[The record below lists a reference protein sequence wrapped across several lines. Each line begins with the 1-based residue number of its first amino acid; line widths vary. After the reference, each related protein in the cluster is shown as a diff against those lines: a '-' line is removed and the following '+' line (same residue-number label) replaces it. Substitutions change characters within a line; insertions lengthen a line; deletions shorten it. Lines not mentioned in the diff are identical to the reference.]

1 MSLRFKLTLT
11 MIMTVT
17 VAVGVA
23 LGLSIFSVR
32 QLVERQFYKR
42 VPGILASASI
52 DLQSDLL
59 FGYSRSEAWM
69 QNPEVISWLNS
80 GEPEGETKDSI
91 MRRLEEFAAED
102 NIIASWVSSAATYN
116 HYMTDAHRK
125 VQYSR
130 LMESEPADEWF
141 FKTLK
146 LTEQITFHI
155 NKNKETD
162 VTGLWINAQVRNA
175 QSKILAIVGVGLD
188 LDTAVETMKKAV
200 PSPNSV
206 LLLADDDGN
215 IIISSTDEQFG
226 SSLKDYLPA
235 TMASVPEDV
244 QLKTWH
250 DARLGKMVYG
260 ERKIGSLPYKIIF
273 TAPLNDFLPSVL
285 IVARASILTTILII
299 VIVVIFA
306 FFGVKGLTGRI
317 VKIEEAFKAIASGD
331 FTVQLPESQDEIGS
345 IASHLNRTIAAIRHS
360 FVSVRD
366 ESFKMR
372 GVGNDLSSNMERTV
386 SEIQHITATIDN
398 VKNQALIQSGSVD
411 AVAAALEAI
420 VAIVEKLNTSI
431 DTQASSVALSSSA
444 IEQMTANIVSI
455 TQTLE
460 KTNSVIKRLASAT
473 DDGKQ
478 SLAASHGVA
487 STIAEESG
495 SLLEASSVIQHIAS
509 QTNLLAMNAAIEA
522 AHAGEAGKGFAVV
535 ADEIRKLAEESSMQ
549 GKNITATLKTLS
561 GEIKNLSESSQTA
574 EEKFNI
580 IFDLS
585 EQVKIMSSTLM
596 EAMLEQEHGSNE
608 VLTAI
613 KDINTVTMEV
623 QTGSEEMLKSGEK
636 VTAEMRKLD
645 DLTRTIT
652 ESMNEMAD
660 GAVQINSA
668 AQEVNEIAQ
677 KNTQSIDNLAGEV
690 AQFKV

>member
-1 MSLRFKLTLT
+1 MSLRLKLTLT
-11 MIMTVT
+11 LIMTVT
-17 VAVGVA
+17 IAVGVA

-52 DLQSDLL
+52 DLQSDLS
-59 FGYSRSEAWM
+59 FGYSRSESWAT
-69 QNPEVISWLNS
+69 NPAVINWLNG
-80 GEPEGETKDSI
+80 GEQEGDLKESI
-91 MRRLEEFAAED
+91 IRRLEEFAAEEH
-102 NIIASWVSSAATYN
+102 IIASWVSSTTTYN
-116 HYMTDAHRK
+116 HYMTDANRK

-130 LMESEPADEWF
+130 LSESEPADQWF

-146 LTEQITFHI
+146 LTEKITFNI
-155 NKNKETD
+155 NKSKETG
-162 VTGLWINAQVRNA
+162 VTGLWINAQVRNP
-175 QSKILAIVGVGLD
+175 QSKLLAIVGVGLD
-188 LDTAVETMKKAV
+188 LDTAVDTMKKAV
-200 PSPNSV
+200 PSQHSV
-206 LLLADDDGN
+206 LLLADTSGN
-215 IIISSTDEQFG
+215 IIISSNDEQFG
-226 SSLKDYLPA
+226 ASLKDYLPA
-235 TMASVPEDV
+235 VMASVPEDTR
-244 QLKTWH
+244 LKTWN
-250 DARLGKMVYG
+250 DEKFGKMIYS
-260 ERKIGSLPYKIIF
+260 ERQIGSLPYKIVF
-273 TAPLNDFLPSVL
+273 TAPINDFLPSVL
-285 IVARASILTTILII
+285 FVARASIFTTILII

-306 FFGVKGLTGRI
+306 FFGVKRLTGR
-317 VKIEEAFKAIASGD
+317 VTKIEGAFQALAAGD
-331 FTVQLPESQDEIGS
+331 FTIQLPEVNDEIGG
-345 IASHLNRTIAAIRHS
+345 IARHLNRAIAAIRHS

-366 ESFKMR
+366 ESMKMR
-372 GVGNDLSSNMERTV
+372 GVGNDLSDNMEKTV
-386 SEIQHITATIDN
+386 LEIQHITATIDN
-398 VKNQALIQSGSVD
+398 VKNQTLIQSGSVD
-411 AVAAALEAI
+411 AVASALDAI
-420 VAIVEKLNTSI
+420 VTIVEKLNTGI

-444 IEQMTANIVSI
+444 IEQMTANIASI

-487 STIAEESG
+487 SAIAEESG

-549 GKNITATLKTLS
+549 GKNITTTLKALS

-585 EQVKIMSSTLM
+585 EQVKTMSSMLM
-596 EAMLEQEHGSNE
+596 DAMLEQERGSSE

-613 KDINTVTMEV
+613 KNINTVTMEV
-623 QTGSEEMLKSGEK
+623 QTGSEEMLKSGQS
-636 VTAEMRKLD
+636 VTAEMHKLD

-652 ESMNEMAD
+652 ESMNEMTE
-660 GAVQINSA
+660 GAVQINTA
-668 AQEVNEIAQ
+668 AQEVNKIAQ
-677 KNTQSIDNLAGEV
+677 KNTQSIDNLGAEV
-690 AQFKV
+690 GKFKV

>member
-1 MSLRFKLTLT
+1 MSLRSKLTLM

-32 QLVERQFYKR
+32 QLVQRQFYKR
-42 VPGILASASI
+42 VPGILTSASI

-59 FGYSRSEAWM
+59 FGYSRSEALAN
-69 QNPEVISWLNS
+69 NPVIINWLSN
-80 GEPEGETKDSI
+80 GEPEGSTKDAI
-91 MRRLEEFAAED
+91 MHRLEEFAEEEH
-102 NIIASWVSSAATYN
+102 IIASWVSSAVTHN
-116 HYMTDAHRK
+116 HYMTDTHQK

-130 LMESEPADEWF
+130 LMETEPADDWF

-146 LTEQITFHI
+146 LTEKITFNI
-155 NKNKETD
+155 NKSKETG
-162 VTGLWINAQVRNA
+162 VTGLWINAQVHNA
-175 QSKILAIVGVGLD
+175 QSKLLAIVGIGLD
-188 LDTAVETMKKAV
+188 LDLAVETMKKAV
-200 PSPNSV
+200 PSSNSV
-206 LLLADDDGN
+206 LHLVDNDGN
-215 IIISSTDEQFG
+215 IVISSNNELFG
-226 SSLKDYLPA
+226 SQVKDFLPSA
-235 TMASVPEDV
+235 MSPIPENP
-244 QLKTWH
+244 QLKTWN
-250 DARLGKMVYG
+250 DARLGKMIYS
-260 ERKIGSLPYKIIF
+260 ERQIGSLPYKVIF
-273 TAPLNDFLPSVL
+273 TAPLNDFLPSVFV
-285 IVARASILTTILII
+285 VARASIFTTFLII

-317 VKIEEAFKAIASGD
+317 VKIEEALKAIAAGD
-331 FTVQLPESQDEIGS
+331 FTVQLPEANDEIGS
-345 IASHLNRTIAAIRHS
+345 IAGHLNRTIAAIQHS

-366 ESFKMR
+366 ESIKMR
-372 GVGNDLSSNMERTV
+372 SVGNNLSGNMETTV

-398 VKNQALIQSGSVD
+398 VKNQAVIQSTSVD
-411 AVAAALEAI
+411 AVASALDAI
-420 VAIVEKLNTSI
+420 IAIVEKLSAGI
-431 DTQASSVALSSSA
+431 ETQAASVALSSSA
-444 IEQMTANIVSI
+444 IEEMTANIASI

-460 KTNSVIKRLASAT
+460 KTNTTIKRLTSAT

-487 STIAEESG
+487 TTIAEESG
-495 SLLEASSVIQHIAS
+495 SLMEASSVIQHIAS

-549 GKNITATLKTLS
+549 GKNITSTLKTLS
-561 GEIKNLSESSQTA
+561 GEIKNLSESSKTA

-585 EQVKIMSSTLM
+585 EQVKIMSNTLM
-596 EAMLEQEHGSNE
+596 EAMLEQKHGSNE

-613 KDINTVTMEV
+613 KNINTVTMEV
-623 QTGSEEMLKSGEK
+623 QTGSEEMLQSGER

-645 DLTRTIT
+645 ELTRTIT
-652 ESMNEMAD
+652 ASMNEMAE

-668 AQEVNEIAQ
+668 AEEVNEIAQ
-677 KNTQSIDNLAGEV
+677 KNNQSIDTLANEV
-690 AQFKV
+690 GKFKV